1 MTQATIDPIVS
12 PMERTEIMTDE
23 RLQRVLDF
31 SRTRETPFQLILSD
45 IIEEKFAE
53 LQEALPFTKIY
64 YAVKANP
71 AVDVLRLLDR
81 LGSNFDVASVYEL
94 RRLQDL
100 GISASRMSCGN
111 TIKKYEH
118 IKEFFA
124 AGINLFVTDSE
135 GDLRNIAKAA
145 PGARVMVRLM
155 AEGAQTA
162 DWPLSR
168 KFGCSPDLAGD
179 LLILARKLGLV
190 PWGLSFHVGS
200 QQRDITAW
208 DSALSK
214 VNYLFTWLKEN
225 EDLELKCINM
235 GGGFPATYR
244 EKTNTVQ
251 TYAEEIKRYLYEDY
265 GDDLP
270 EIFIE
275 PGRSLVGDS
284 GVLVSE
290 IVLISRKSR
299 TALERWV
306 YQDCGRFGGLME
318 TLGEAIH
325 YPIFCE
331 RTGPTEQ
338 VVLAGPTCDSMDTLY
353 EDYRYDLPLSLAVGD
368 RLYWLSTGAYTSS
381 YSAIDFNGFPPLETF
396 VL

>member
-1 MTQATIDPIVS
+1 MENTEPLTI
-12 PMERTEIMTDE
+12 EQW
-23 RLQRVLDF
+23 QRALAFAHDK
-31 SRTRETPFQLILSD
+31 ETPFQLILSEV
-45 IIEEKFAE
+45 IEEKYEE
-53 LQEALPFTKIY
+53 LRTNLPFADIY

-71 AVDVLRLLDR
+71 HEEVLKLLFE
-81 LGSNFDVASVYEL
+81 LGASFDVASVYEL
-94 RRLQDL
+94 RRLQKL
-100 GISASRMSCGN
+100 GVPSSRMSCGN
-111 TIKKYEH
+111 TIKKFDH

-124 AGINLFVTDSE
+124 AGIDLFVTDSE

-145 PGARVMVRLM
+145 PGARIMVRLL

-168 KFGCSPDLAGD
+168 KFGCSPDLASD

-190 PWGLSFHVGS
+190 PYGISFHVGS

-214 VNYLFTWLKEN
+214 VNYLFNWLREN
-225 EDLELKCINM
+225 EEMELACINM

-244 EKTNTVQ
+244 ERTNTVDI
-251 TYAEEIKRYLYEDY
+251 YAQEIIRFLEEDY
-265 GDDLP
+265 GDELP
-270 EIFIE
+270 RIIVE
-275 PGRSLVGDS
+275 PGRSLLGDS

-290 IVLISRKSR
+290 IILISRKSR

-325 YPIFCE
+325 YPILCE
-331 RTGPTEQ
+331 RTGPGEQ
-338 VVLAGPTCDSMDTLY
+338 VILAGPTCDSVDTLY

-381 YSAIDFNGFPPLETF
+381 YSAIEFNGFPPLRTY

>member
-1 MTQATIDPIVS
+1 
-12 PMERTEIMTDE
+12 
-23 RLQRVLDF
+23 
-31 SRTRETPFQLILSD
+31 
-45 IIEEKFAE
+45 
-53 LQEALPFTKIY
+53 
-64 YAVKANP
+64 
-71 AVDVLRLLDR
+71 
-81 LGSNFDVASVYEL
+81 
-94 RRLQDL
+94 
-100 GISASRMSCGN
+100 
-111 TIKKYEH
+111 
-118 IKEFFA
+118 
-124 AGINLFVTDSE
+124 
-135 GDLRNIAKAA
+135 LRNIAKAA

-381 YSAIDFNGFPPLETF
+381 YSAIEFNGFPPLETF

>member
-1 MTQATIDPIVS
+1 MENTEPLSAQQWQQA
-12 PMERTEIMTDE
+12 
-23 RLQRVLDF
+23 LAF
-31 SRTRETPFQLILSD
+31 SRGKETPFQLILSD
-45 IIEEKFAE
+45 VIKQKYEE
-53 LQEALPFTKIY
+53 LQTQLPYGDIY

-71 AVDVLRLLDR
+71 HPEVLQLLAK
-81 LGSNFDVASVYEL
+81 LGASFDVASVYEL
-94 RRLQDL
+94 RRLLEL
-100 GISASRMSCGN
+100 GIPAQRMSCGN

-118 IKEFFA
+118 IKEFYA
-124 AGINLFVTDSE
+124 AGIDLFVTDSE

-145 PGARVMVRLM
+145 PGSRIMVRLL

-168 KFGCSPDLAGD
+168 KFGCSPDLASD
-179 LLILARKLGLV
+179 LLILAHKLNLV
-190 PWGLSFHVGS
+190 PYGLSFHVGS

-214 VNYLFTWLKEN
+214 VNYIFNWLSEN
-225 EDLELKCINM
+225 ENITLQCINM

-244 EKTNTVQ
+244 EKTNDIS
-251 TYAEEIKRYLYEDY
+251 TYAQEITRFLEEDY
-265 GDDLP
+265 GNDFP
-270 EIFIE
+270 RIIIE
-275 PGRSLVGDS
+275 PGRSLLGDA

-290 IVLISRKSR
+290 IILISRKSR

-325 YPIFCE
+325 YPIICE
-331 RTGPTEQ
+331 RSGPTEQ
-338 VVLAGPTCDSMDTLY
+338 VVLAGPTCDSVDTLY

-381 YSAIDFNGFPPLETF
+381 YSAIEFNGFPPLRTY